1 MKTYTKITAFDILN
15 AVLIGLF
22 AFLCLYPLYFLLI
35 NSLSESASVAEGI
48 YLWPKG
54 LTFAAYDEV
63 IHEAGMLNSIGI
75 SVSRTLLGASTS
87 VLCCSFLAYMLTQ
100 QLLPCRKLLYRM
112 VIVTMYLNA
121 GFIPFYL
128 TITWLNLRNSFLV
141 YILPYAISAYYVILI
156 KTYIEGMPK
165 ELRESAELDGAGTVR
180 IYTSIVF
187 PLAKPILACIAIFAA
202 VFQWNAWTD
211 DLYFISG
218 SAGANLHCLQFQL
231 YRKISTLSVKD
242 TAAALSG
249 SATSASS
256 TTTIRMA
263 MTMITV
269 LPIICVYPFMQ
280 RYFVKGIML
289 GAVKG

>member
-1 MKTYTKITAFDILN
+1 MKTYSKPTLFDIFN
-15 AVLIGLF
+15 TILIGAL

-35 NSLSESASVAEGI
+35 NSLSESSAVATGI

-54 LTFAAYDEV
+54 FTLQAFEEV
-63 IHEAGMLNSIGI
+63 IGEAGIINSIGI
-75 SVSRTLLGASTS
+75 SVARTIIGAGVS
-87 VLCCSFLAYMLTQ
+87 VGCCSFLAYMLTQ
-100 QLLPCRKLLYRM
+100 PLLPCRKFIYRM
-112 VIVTMYLNA
+112 VVVTMYLNA
-121 GFIPFYL
+121 GFIPLYL
-128 TITWLNLRNSFLV
+128 TITNLGLRNNFLV

-180 IYTSIVF
+180 VYLSIVF

-218 SAGANLHCLQFQL
+218 AAGANLHCLQFQL
-231 YRKISTLSVKD
+231 YKKIATLSVKD

-249 SATSASS
+249 SNSAQSS

>member
-1 MKTYTKITAFDILN
+1 MSTLFDIFN
-15 AVLIGLF
+15 TILIGVL

-35 NSLSESASVAEGI
+35 NSLLESSAVATGI

-54 LTFAAYDEV
+54 FTLQAFEEV
-63 IHEAGMLNSIGI
+63 IGEAGIINSIGI
-75 SVSRTLLGASTS
+75 SVAPTIIGAGVS
-87 VLCCSFLAYMLTQ
+87 VGCCSFLAYMLTQ
-100 QLLPCRKLLYRM
+100 QMLPCRKLIYRM

-121 GFIPFYL
+121 GFIPLYL
-128 TITWLNLRNSFLV
+128 TITGLGLRNNFVV
-141 YILPYAISAYYVILI
+141 YILPCAISAYYVILI
-156 KTYIEGMPK
+156 KTYIEGMSK

-180 IYTSIVF
+180 IYLSIVF

-218 SAGANLHCLQFQL
+218 AAGANLHCLQFQL
-231 YRKISTLSVKD
+231 YKKIATLSVKD

-249 SATSASS
+249 SNSAQSS

>member
-1 MKTYTKITAFDILN
+1 MKIYTKTTVFDVLN
-15 AVLIGLF
+15 AILLGLF

-35 NSLSESASVAEGI
+35 NSLSESSAVAAGI

-54 LTFAAYDEV
+54 FTLAAYDEV
-63 IHEAGMLNSIGI
+63 IHEAGMLS
-75 SVSRTLLGASTS
+75 ASTS
-87 VLCCSFLAYMLTQ
+87 VFCCSFLAYMLTQ
-100 QLLPCRKLLYRM
+100 QLLPCRKFIYRM
-112 VIVTMYLNA
+112 VVVTMYLNA
-121 GFIPFYL
+121 GFIPLYL

-231 YRKISTLSVKD
+231 YKKISTLSVKD